1 MVVSKALHYA
11 GQVVLG
17 VLGTVQGGGVEYRAV
32 AVPQRPLFKRSIQS
46 GTSYRSLTI
55 LAAEFKDL
63 KKTRLERGLQLRK
76 KGLKGFNRNFGL
88 N

>member
-32 AVPQRPLFKRSIQS
+32 AVPQRPLFKRSVQS
-46 GTSYRSLTI
+46 GTSYRSLPI
-55 LAAEFKDL
+55 LTAEKFL
-63 KKTRLERGLQLRK
+63 YLQKKISLIETVTW
-76 KGLKGFNRNFGL
+76 
-88 N
+88 